1 MRLMALHERCVTAGI
16 DASRIDDAMDGG
28 APKQALIAL
37 LLEHRQA
44 LATTPRATMDA
55 DTVAESLRAEAT
67 RAATLDHLEAL
78 AAPIPSAV
86 ALAAALALV
95 DVMATEKERAA
106 FDRCTLLLGR
116 LLGWR

>member
-1 MRLMALHERCVTAGI
+1 MDLNIGPYISVTLLSKPKPRRVGSPAE
-16 DASRIDDAMDGG
+16 MDVS
-28 APKQALIAL
+28 AA
-37 LLEHRQA
+37 
-44 LATTPRATMDA
+44 
-55 DTVAESLRAEAT
+55 TVAGALSSEAT
-67 RAATLDHLEAL
+67 RVVTLDALEAL